1 MEKYKKLSLLLN
13 KSKEE
18 LERFNVAD
26 MFIDDDTGY
35 YLDID
40 ELLKVNEMNN
50 NALMDT
56 YLKAIRKIKDLD
68 KNIVYNKYFK
78 EPEYCHLGTT
88 LIGTYGKGLKHEA
101 AYAII
106 QEIKSRF
113 DFYKN
118 PSNIYHLPR
127 VWSSIGNDAIND
139 MICNIFLEDMLT
151 FTEIKCKEMKIK
163 PKENFIFNNKLYNV
177 LTYNK
182 NNKTCPIIFYPKSAL
197 KKYIFVLTYEEI
209 IDIYYNKINKKI
221 TKKDIMRL
229 NKNFL
234 YEEITHSDIEE
245 KAKINRAKRENNLN
259 NIDLYNVFAED
270 IINQID
276 ISNIT
281 DSIDSVKNYAITLI
295 REGCTRLISYHNT
308 IFDRHIYNFI
318 NVTHYKYIVS
328 FICVNI
334 NKELEN
340 KKFKT
345 RILCKESGFYIY
357 DSKSYIRIQIRTDYN
372 STCVKQKEDE
382 NKFSLL
388 KDKENIMNIIIINN
402 TNREAYN
409 FLKDTTINDNYEFI
423 VFDVDK
429 Q

>member
-40 ELLKVNEMNN
+40 ELFKVEGMNKN
-50 NALMDT
+50 DLMDT
-56 YLKAIRKIKDLD
+56 YIKSISEINTLD
-68 KNIVYNKYFK
+68 KDSVYNKYFK

-88 LIGTYGKGLKHEA
+88 LIGTYGKGLKRKA

-106 QEIKSRF
+106 EEVKSRF
-113 DFYKN
+113 EFYEN

-139 MICNIFLEDMLT
+139 MICNIFLEDLLT
-151 FTEIKCKEMKIK
+151 FTELKCKEMNIK
-163 PKENFIFNNKLYNV
+163 PKENFIFNNKTYSV
-177 LTYNK
+177 LTYKKINR
-182 NNKTCPIIFYPKSAL
+182 TYPIIFYPKSAL

-281 DSIDSVKNYAITLI
+281 DTIESVKNYAIDLMREACINLI
-295 REGCTRLISYHNT
+295 FYHDT
-308 IFDRHIYNFI
+308 IFDKHIYNFI
-318 NVTHYKYIVS
+318 NVTHYKYVSS
-328 FICVNI
+328 FICASI

-340 KKFKT
+340 NKYKT
-345 RILCKESGFYIY
+345 RIVCKDSGFYIH
-357 DSKSYIRIQIRTDYN
+357 DQSSYIKIQIKTDYN
-372 STCVKQKEDE
+372 NTCVKQQEDI
-382 NKFSLL
+382 NNFSMI
-388 KDKENIMNIIIINN
+388 KYKENIKNIVIINN
-402 TNREAYN
+402 ANKRANKYVDETIIENN
-409 FLKDTTINDNYEFI
+409 FEFI
-423 VFDVDK
+423 TFGDDNR
-429 Q
+429 

>member
-56 YLKAIRKIKDLD
+56 YLKAIREIKDLD

-139 MICNIFLEDMLT
+139 MICNIFLEDLLT

-163 PKENFIFNNKLYNV
+163 PKENFIFNNKSYNV

-197 KKYIFVLTYEEI
+197 KKYIFV
-209 IDIYYNKINKKI
+209 
-221 TKKDIMRL
+221 
-229 NKNFL
+229 F
-234 YEEITHSDIEE
+234 
-245 KAKINRAKRENNLN
+245 
-259 NIDLYNVFAED
+259 
-270 IINQID
+270 
-276 ISNIT
+276 
-281 DSIDSVKNYAITLI
+281 
-295 REGCTRLISYHNT
+295 
-308 IFDRHIYNFI
+308 
-318 NVTHYKYIVS
+318 
-328 FICVNI
+328 
-334 NKELEN
+334 
-340 KKFKT
+340 
-345 RILCKESGFYIY
+345 
-357 DSKSYIRIQIRTDYN
+357 
-372 STCVKQKEDE
+372 
-382 NKFSLL
+382 
-388 KDKENIMNIIIINN
+388 
-402 TNREAYN
+402 
-409 FLKDTTINDNYEFI
+409 
-423 VFDVDK
+423 
-429 Q
+429 